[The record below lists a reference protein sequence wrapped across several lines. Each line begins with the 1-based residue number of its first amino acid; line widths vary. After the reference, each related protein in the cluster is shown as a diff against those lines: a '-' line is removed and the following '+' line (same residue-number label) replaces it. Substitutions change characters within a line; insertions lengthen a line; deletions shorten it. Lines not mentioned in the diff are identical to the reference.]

1 MLLIQIDALGQAV
14 ATIEK
19 ITPLPASLAPV
30 SAIEHFNKT
39 LMVIGNNATHILL
52 LNNEHKILD
61 SLSLFDYL
69 DAAEMQD
76 LKSSMQATA
85 IIRVESQP
93 LLLIMGS
100 GKPSKDKSDIWL
112 LPLNSKNYSKIYQP
126 TYAIPDF
133 YTRLK
138 RAGIASINIDGSAQL
153 GNRILLAN
161 AGTGKKPNQL
171 INTEFDFWNK
181 GISADFKII
190 DLTMP
195 HDNLM
200 ISGLEYDNAN
210 DMLIFSATPKDNKN
224 NTVASIGYIFEAS
237 KKMQQ
242 KEIKPDGFLSLAQLN
257 NQLTLHSMQSVCVEQ
272 EDTKGTTRLH
282 ICVNDQSGLGFVAK
296 IGITW
301 IQPN

>member
-1 MLLIQIDALGQAV
+1 MGQV
-14 ATIEK
+14 VSTIEK
-19 ITPLPASLAPV
+19 ITPLPASLSPV

-69 DAAEMQD
+69 DAAEMKN

-112 LPLNSKNYSKIYQP
+112 LPLNSKNYSKIYLP

-133 YTRLK
+133 YSRLK
-138 RAGIASINIDGSAQL
+138 KAGIATINIDGSAQL

-190 DLTMP
+190 DLTIP
-195 HDNLM
+195 DDNLLV
-200 ISGLEYDNAN
+200 SGLEYDNAN
-210 DMLIFSATPKDNKN
+210 DMLFFSATPKENKN
-224 NTVASIGYIFEAS
+224 NTAPYIGYIFEAS
-237 KKMQQ
+237 KKILQ
-242 KEIKPDGFLSLAQLN
+242 KEIKPDGWLSLAQLN
-257 NQLTLHSMQSVCVEQ
+257 QALALQSIQSVCVEQ
-272 EDTKGTTRLH
+272 EANKGKTRLH
-282 ICVNDQSGLGFVAK
+282 ICVNDKSGLGFVAK
-296 IGITW
+296 MEITW
-301 IQPN
+301 FQPN